1 MPKIPRYREIA
12 DDLRDQLA
20 AGRLTLKPGKQ
31 IAPGDQFPTI
41 SELQDEYDVPG
52 LNTVRQ
58 AIAILIEEGL
68 LESVHGR
75 GTFVRALP
83 STDGGRAALRA
94 DLLDLQAA
102 LGATQSALARVLRHL
117 DDTEPT
123 D

>member
-1 MPKIPRYREIA
+1 MAKLPRYREIA
-12 DDLRDQLA
+12 DDLRARLA
-20 AGRLTLKPGKQ
+20 AGEFAVDT
-31 IAPGDQFPTI
+31 QFPTI
-41 SELQDEYDVPG
+41 SDLQDHYDVPG

-58 AIAILIEEGL
+58 ALAVLIEEGL

-83 STDGGRAALRA
+83 STDGGPAALRA

-102 LGATQSALARVLRHL
+102 LAGTQTALARVLRHL
-117 DDTEPT
+117 DDEPAGDST

>member
-12 DDLRDQLA
+12 DDLRARLA
-20 AGRLTLKPGKQ
+20 DPGPHGLKLEPGAK
-31 IAPGDQFPTI
+31 FPTI
-41 SELQDEYDVPG
+41 SELQEEYEVPG

-58 AIAILIEEGL
+58 ALAILIDEGL

-83 STDGGRAALRA
+83 MPSGDGGRAALRT

-102 LGATQSALARVLRHL
+102 LGATQTALARVLRHL
-117 DDTEPT
+117 DDTEPGA
-123 D
+123 

>member
-1 MPKIPRYREIA
+1 VPKIPRYREIA
-12 DDLRDQLA
+12 DDLRAKLA
-20 AGRLTLKPGKQ
+20 ASHYS
-31 IAPGDQFPTI
+31 IGDQFPTI
-41 SELQDEYDVPG
+41 SELQAEYDVPG

-102 LGATQSALARVLRHL
+102 LGATQHALARVLRHL